1 MLFCDSSFTFK
12 HFVLVLI
19 RQPLIVFLGQS
30 IEIYEVPIR
39 CVGSIKR
46 DGTYDFVQYLRRK
59 INRS

>member
-12 HFVLVLI
+12 HSVLVLI

-30 IEIYEVPIR
+30 IELYEVSVR
-39 CVGSIKR
+39 YVGSIKQ
-46 DGTYDFVQYLRRK
+46 DDTYDFVQYLRRQ